1 MVELHK
7 ISSTILKYVLDV
19 NKKLKKTLIYQCFSC
34 NIFNVGLEESDEAK
48 GY

>member
-19 NKKLKKTLIYQCFSC
+19 NKKLKKNLDLSVFSC
-34 NIFNVGLEESDEAK
+34 NIFVGLEK
-48 GY
+48 R

>member
-1 MVELHK
+1 M
-7 ISSTILKYVLDV
+7 LDV
-19 NKKLKKTLIYQCFSC
+19 VKENLDLSVFFC

>member
-19 NKKLKKTLIYQCFSC
+19 KKLKKTLIYQCFSC